1 MMAALAALL
10 PIFFWPGP
18 SSIAPLLHQAGLSE
32 IAVPPDK
39 SDTWKSEKG
48 LKVHVVDLNKAVR
61 LPLPGVDY
69 RTSEATA
76 SRVPWVNSNGWRFMR
91 QPDGRFSYD
100 VNGND
105 AGLAAAEAFCFGSDA
120 VIQTNQAGLTPLA
133 AMLKFLSS
141 LPPRKEPVLADVG
154 FMDHGSSL
162 DAEVMNLLVR
172 DNLLF
177 RIVLAN
183 DPDLKLTVSLGSK
196 EYSSKDADV
205 LEHQIRANLGD
216 DRRFIR
222 MYGTSV
228 VVAHVTGELGNLRLH
243 FLNYGS
249 ARGTEVGAF
258 RVRVL
263 GAYEKA
269 QLRSFNRPG
278 VELADFSQGHGATE
292 FTVPGLET
300 YAVVD
305 LTRAQSDSAKR

>member
-1 MMAALAALL
+1 MLFELVAVL
-10 PIFFWPGP
+10 PVFFWPGAN
-18 SSIAPLLHQAGLSE
+18 SIAPLLHQAGISQ

-39 SDTWKSEKG
+39 ADTWKSEKG
-48 LKVHVVDLNKAVR
+48 LKVDVVDLDKAVK
-61 LPLPGVDY
+61 LPMPGVDY
-69 RTSEATA
+69 RTTEATA
-76 SRVPWVNSNGWRFMR
+76 SHVPWVNSNGWRFMR

-100 VNGND
+100 VKGNA
-105 AGLAAAEAFCFGSDA
+105 AGLAAAEAFSFGSDA
-120 VIQTNQAGLTPLA
+120 VIQTDQAGLTPLA

-141 LPPRKEPVLADVG
+141 LPSRKGPVLADFG
-154 FMDHGSSL
+154 FIDHGSGL
-162 DAEVMNLLVR
+162 DAEVMNVLVR
-172 DNLLF
+172 DSLLF
-177 RIVLAN
+177 RVVRAN
-183 DPDLKLTVSLGSK
+183 DPNLKLTVDLGSK
-196 EYSSKDADV
+196 DYSSKDVDV

-222 MYGTSV
+222 IYGTSV
-228 VVAHVTGELGNLRLH
+228 VVAHVTGEPGNLRLH

-263 GAYEKA
+263 GAYQKA